1 MRDEVSL
8 KKNFSSLEKS
18 QKRRFLIDDMKMKQD
33 CIENHELNKK
43 ITVIDLWILREKN
56 YCKKYKGQRLLNVHN
71 CDNVTYVKMSLKNS
85 SQN

>member
-18 QKRRFLIDDMKMKQD
+18 QKRRFLIDDMKMKQY

-43 ITVIDLWILREKN
+43 NHGNRFVDIER
-56 YCKKYKGQRLLNVHN
+56 KKLLQKV
-71 CDNVTYVKMSLKNS
+71 
-85 SQN
+85 